1 MAIDLS
7 KLPDKSDGID
17 LSKLPDKSDA
27 IDLSGLPDKPGF
39 SPSTKI
45 LMASMEAI
53 KTPWQQVQE
62 GISGGIQKAAASPA
76 GQEIG
81 KVAGQAEDLIKQNPA
96 LAGAV
101 APAATAVSLAKDAYK
116 AYSSALV
123 GIQENTTKVAIQK
136 GIDPYIAHFA
146 GMAASFVAD
155 FTAQAVGMGVAG
167 AAMGGMEESLTAR
180 NMLKD
185 SVLQLDEKQ
194 AQDVSKLVD
203 ASPEV
208 KAQRE
213 AETRRQENLQYN
225 LDRNATPSDQLKGPA
240 KLGSTYDTRYVQRD
254 PIEKT
259 TITRSGPLK
268 PSEPVSSN
276 DKILLGARQGSMVPG
291 DPDTGPPLS
300 AYAADK
306 GPTADFGRK
315 IELSPSKERP
325 ASIPIEVPA
334 DYTGESWSK
343 SYYKPKETKI
353 VKPGGVFGE
362 PLTPE
367 NSIQTASGPIE
378 TVSHETKDLPRTVST
393 LWGGADPTPLNAT
406 IDRAVN
412 EAYAL
417 SLRLELEAPH
427 EDPAE
432 GLNSVYQ
439 RAMSHQWIGRLD
451 TDKMIGSYADVIPD
465 RSRRT
470 LVTMYSQLGR
480 APTMEEIVGWRN
492 LYADKKSAEAKQM
505 FKDLDGLLKGNDLSL
520 NPHEMGG
527 LKSYENYLEGMGQG
541 AQKMGV
547 LGTLRENYGGPQLY
561 MSEEDADK
569 NFVKRLITGKSKFAI
584 PRQFDNFSQAM
595 EAGFLPK
602 TLDSAQLMGI
612 YHQGITKSLSER
624 FFISALEKHGLV
636 NYIGDGEPVRSIRSM
651 SFTAKDGTKYERMAF
666 TQMPEVASLSNRITE
681 DFGSLEKY
689 TRLAERWNALTKA
702 TQTWSTVFHPKALAT
717 EAWAAGF
724 NPLDYKKGLELF
736 DKNPDVAR
744 SIIRAGLTYEEVDD
758 WGERLVKVAGEQ
770 KGIPNPLE
778 FVQKTKSIT
787 DDIVFKKF
795 MFGSKIYY
803 AYITNGRI
811 LEMGGGRI
819 SPERAMQL
827 AVTDANIKFGG
838 LNIEQAA
845 RSKNIQRIFKL
856 VAYAKDWT
864 EAKARQAVGVAGP
877 LYNRAADLLPEGAR
891 KYAGTAPTGYESFIG
906 KLSPEEE
913 KIMFAQSR
921 NTMVRLMGIA
931 IGSHIID
938 QHLNPFNKMLGG
950 AFSVDLE
957 DESGYKDYKKMYN
970 VMRHGDLGYFTSK
983 ASTLVRDFA
992 TMMDTRTPTLQKL
1005 WKVTESTFPFP
1016 VQKFLKAQQ

>member
-1 MAIDLS
+1 MADGFVA
-7 KLPDKSDGID
+7 DKAPSDGFV
-17 LSKLPDKSDA
+17 PDSPLADGFVA
-27 IDLSGLPDKPGF
+27 DKPSPAQRQQPPGF
-39 SPSTKI
+39 IPSAKI

-53 KTPWQQVQE
+53 KTPWKAVQE

-76 GQEIG
+76 GQAVDQFTD
-81 KVAGQAEDLIKQNPA
+81 KAEDLIKQNPA
-96 LAGAV
+96 VAGAV
-101 APAATAVSLAKDAYK
+101 APAATAVSVAKDAYK

-146 GMAASFVAD
+146 GMAASSVAD
-155 FTAQAVGMGVAG
+155 FTAQAATMGVAG
-167 AAMGGMEESLTAR
+167 AAMGAAEESMTAR

-208 KAQRE
+208 TAQRE
-213 AETRRQENLQYN
+213 AEQRRQENLQYN
-225 LDRNATPSDQLKGPA
+225 LDRNATPSDQLKGPS
-240 KLGSTYDTRYVQRD
+240 KLGSTFDTRYVQRD

-259 TITRSGPLK
+259 LITRSGPLK
-268 PSEPVSSN
+268 APEAVSTN
-276 DKILLGARQGSMVPG
+276 DKILTGTRQGSMIPG
-291 DPDTGPPLS
+291 DPDTTPPLS
-300 AYAADK
+300 AYAAEP

-325 ASIPIEVPA
+325 ASVPLSIPEG
-334 DYTGESWSK
+334 YTGESWSK
-343 SYYKPKETKI
+343 SYYKPKDTPKI
-353 VKPGGVFGE
+353 EKAGGVFGE

-378 TVSHETKDLPRTVST
+378 TVSHETSDLPQPVSAI
-393 LWGGADPTPLNAT
+393 WGGGDPTPLNQS
-406 IDRAVN
+406 IDRAVK
-412 EAYAL
+412 EAHDL
-417 SLRLELEAPH
+417 SVRLELEAPH
-427 EDPAE
+427 EDPKE
-432 GLNSVYQ
+432 GLDSVYQ
-439 RAMSHQWIGRLD
+439 RAKSHQWVGRFD
-451 TDKMIGSYADVIPD
+451 TDAMIGNYASTVPD
-465 RSRRT
+465 RSRRS
-470 LVTMYSQLGR
+470 LITMYSQLGR
-480 APTMEEIVGWRN
+480 APTMEELVGWRN
-492 LYADKKSAEAKQM
+492 IYADKKSAEAKQM
-505 FKDLDGLLKGNDLSL
+505 FKDLDGLLRGNDLSL
-520 NPHEMGG
+520 NPSEKEG

-584 PRQFDNFSQAM
+584 PRQFDNFPQAM

-612 YHQGITKSLSER
+612 YHQGITKSLSEK

-636 NYIGDGEPVRSIRSM
+636 NYVGEGEPIKSIQSG
-651 SFTAKDGTKYERMAF
+651 SLTLKDGTKYNRAAF
-666 TQMPEVASLSNRITE
+666 TQMPEVASLANRITE

-689 TRLAERWNALTKA
+689 TRLAERWNGLTKA

-717 EAWAAGF
+717 EAMAKGF
-724 NPLDYKKGLELF
+724 SPMRYKEGLELF
-736 DKNPDVAR
+736 DKNPEVAR
-744 SIIRAGLTYEEVDD
+744 SMIRAGLTYDEVDD

-778 FVQKTKSIT
+778 LVQKTKSIT
-787 DDIVFKKF
+787 DDIVFRKF
-795 MFGSKIYY
+795 MFGSKIYH
-803 AYITNGRI
+803 AYELMGRI
-811 LEMGGGRI
+811 SEMGGGRI

-827 AVTDANIKFGG
+827 AVTDSNIAFGG

-845 RSKNIQRIFKL
+845 RSANIQRIFKL

-877 LYNRAADLLPEGAR
+877 LYNRAADLLPEGVR

-938 QHLNPFNKMLGG
+938 QHLNPFKKYV
-950 AFSVDLE
+950 SVDLE

-983 ASTLVRDFA
+983 VSTLVKEFV